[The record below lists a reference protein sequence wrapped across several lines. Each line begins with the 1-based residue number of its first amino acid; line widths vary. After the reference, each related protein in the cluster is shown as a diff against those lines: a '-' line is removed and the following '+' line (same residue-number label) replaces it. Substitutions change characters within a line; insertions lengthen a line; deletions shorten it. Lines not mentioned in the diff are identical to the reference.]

1 MQAQRGQ
8 WEGADGPAGV
18 RRRRAVDTPRAQGRY
33 GPRLRDVLP
42 AFAALVVLVCALAA
56 ALALSYRAGGAVAPT
71 VVAVVVVLALLMLFL
86 YRRPLA
92 RRRRGYYTPEEL
104 AELDVAGLVK
114 AVARMLRREGW
125 RVRRPSQPDLP
136 RLVARDAGGR
146 LLEVA
151 FRPVAEPLPGEDP
164 LCAGARPR
172 ARQPLLMVVHRG
184 AFSHRDA
191 LWARRRGGVHLV
203 DGPRLRRWAA
213 GTPLNELRDH
223 DLTEPHGPYGLP
235 DLPNLPNLHDERG
248 PQGLHGPHNPHDP
261 HNPDAPP

>member
-1 MQAQRGQ
+1 VPAVEARRGP
-8 WEGADGPAGV
+8 WETTGGPWRA
-18 RRRRAVDTPRAQGRY
+18 RRRRTVDTLRAQGRY
-33 GPRLRDVLP
+33 GPELRDVLP
-42 AFAALVVLVCALAA
+42 AFAALVVLACALVAGF
-56 ALALSYRAGGAVAPT
+56 ALLYRAGGALAPT
-71 VVAVVVVLALLMLFL
+71 AIAVVVLLALLMLFL

-125 RVRRPSQPDLP
+125 RVRRPSHPDLP

-164 LCAGARPR
+164 LCAAAGSR

-184 AFSHRDA
+184 AFSRRDA
-191 LWARRRGGVHLV
+191 LWARRQGDVHLI
-203 DGPRLRRWAA
+203 DGPRLKRWAA
-213 GTPLNELRDH
+213 GTPLNELR
-223 DLTEPHGPYGLP
+223 GLDDVP
-235 DLPNLPNLHDERG
+235 
-248 PQGLHGPHNPHDP
+248 
-261 HNPDAPP
+261 